1 MEKDQIIIL
10 EDRSLIS
17 VSGLDARDFLQNIL
31 SNDVDKVSSSRTIF
45 SAIFTPQGKY
55 LYEFFV
61 IKKDDG
67 YFLDCEGVFS
77 KEIIDFLSKYKLRSK
92 VEIKNL
98 SSKYVVGVI
107 HEEKFKEIQNIEKK
121 NAETVIYRESTI
133 FLDPRSKKL
142 GGRILSSLEKLHLT
156 IKKLNLKIV
165 SHENYFKK
173 AYYCGIPIK
182 GIENLKDQLFGLEA
196 NFEQLLAID
205 FKKGCFIGQENTAR
219 MKLKNKLR
227 RRLLPI
233 ISSKELKIGDE
244 LKYENKKIGKVLINK
259 PFPFALVNLF
269 NPDFSVFKDKEI
281 MIDNTKVKLLNL

>member
-133 FLDPRSKKL
+133 FLDPRSK
-142 GGRILSSLEKLHLT
+142 
-156 IKKLNLKIV
+156 
-165 SHENYFKK
+165 
-173 AYYCGIPIK
+173 
-182 GIENLKDQLFGLEA
+182 
-196 NFEQLLAID
+196 NF
-205 FKKGCFIGQENTAR
+205 
-219 MKLKNKLR
+219 
-227 RRLLPI
+227 
-233 ISSKELKIGDE
+233 
-244 LKYENKKIGKVLINK
+244 V
-259 PFPFALVNLF
+259 
-269 NPDFSVFKDKEI
+269 
-281 MIDNTKVKLLNL
+281 

>member
-1 MEKDQIIIL
+1 M
-10 EDRSLIS
+10 
-17 VSGLDARDFLQNIL
+17 DARDFLQNIL

-67 YFLDCEGVFS
+67 YFLDCESVFS

-121 NAETVIYRESTI
+121 NTETVIYRESTI

-142 GGRILSSLEKLHLT
+142 GGRILSTPFVLR
-156 IKKLNLKIV
+156 V
-165 SHENYFKK
+165 S
-173 AYYCGIPIK
+173 
-182 GIENLKDQLFGLEA
+182 D
-196 NFEQLLAID
+196 LL
-205 FKKGCFIGQENTAR
+205 
-219 MKLKNKLR
+219 
-227 RRLLPI
+227 
-233 ISSKELKIGDE
+233 
-244 LKYENKKIGKVLINK
+244 
-259 PFPFALVNLF
+259 
-269 NPDFSVFKDKEI
+269 
-281 MIDNTKVKLLNL
+281 

>member
-10 EDRSLIS
+10 EDRSIIS
-17 VSGLDARDFLQNIL
+17 VSGADARDFLQNIL
-31 SNDVDKVSSSRTIF
+31 SNDIDKVSSSNSIF

-61 IKKDDG
+61 IKQNDG
-67 YFLDCEGVFS
+67 YFLDCENVFS
-77 KEIIDFLSKYKLRSK
+77 QEIIDFLSKYKLRSK

-121 NAETVIYRESTI
+121 NAETIIYRESTV
-133 FLDPRSKKL
+133 FLDPRNKKL
-142 GGRILSSLEKLHLT
+142 GSRILSSLEKLYLT

-165 SHENYFKK
+165 TNENYFKK

-205 FKKGCFIGQENTAR
+205 FKKGCFIGQENTSR

-233 ISSKELKIGDE
+233 FANEELKIGDE
-244 LKYENKKIGKVLINK
+244 LLYENKKIGKVLINK

-269 NPDFSVFKDKEI
+269 NPDYLEFKDKEI
-281 MIDNTKVKLLNL
+281 TVKNTKVKLINL